1 MSALTRKAFLGLLCL
16 FAVMAALVFGAA
28 GTLDYWQAWV
38 FLAVYFAASVAI
50 SVYLVKEKRELLARR
65 MRGGPFAEKRPAQR
79 LIMLLA
85 SAGFI
90 GLAVVPALDRRFGW
104 SHLLP
109 ALALAGDGLM
119 ILGWLGIFFVFRANS
134 FAAATIETAPDQRV
148 ISTGPYALV
157 RHPMYATALVMLLG
171 IPLALGSLWGVLV
184 LAAILPALVWRLLDE
199 EKFLA
204 RNLAGYTAYQ
214 DRVRYRLIPGV
225 W

>member
-16 FAVMAALVFGAA
+16 FAVMTALLFATA

-38 FLAVYFAASVAI
+38 YLTVYFAASLAI
-50 SVYLVKEKRELLARR
+50 TLDLVRNNPELLARR
-65 MRGGPFAEKRPAQR
+65 MRGGPSAEKRPAQR
-79 LIMLLA
+79 LIMWLA

-90 GLAVVPALDRRFGW
+90 FLIVVPALDRRFGW
-104 SHLLP
+104 SHLSS
-109 ALALAGDGLM
+109 AVALAGDGLM
-119 ILGWLGIFFVFRANS
+119 VLGWVGIFLVFRANS

-199 EKFLA
+199 ETFLA
-204 RNLAGYTAYQ
+204 RNLQGYIAYK
-214 DRVRYRLIPGV
+214 DKVRYRLVPGI